1 MQQTISPII
10 SGSALHDLAVSPEF
24 VLIDARFGKENY
36 DKSHLQGALHV
47 DLNSQL
53 SDIKEDFAEGGRH
66 PLPIASRFSD
76 LLESLGISPSSHVV
90 VYDDKNGAN
99 AAARF
104 WWMMKAVGHEKIQ
117 VLDGG
122 MDAAIRAGF
131 PVSSETEKIPSKGS
145 YKVENWKLPISDISE
160 IDKVSQDNNF
170 LIIDVRE
177 NERYRGEKEPIDLVA
192 GHIPGAVNIPFASN
206 LNSQGLFLSS
216 EELKAKYL
224 KAFDGKPAEKVIVH
238 CGSGVTACHTLLAV
252 AKAGMEIPK
261 LYVGSWSEWSRN
273 GREIATESE

>member
-1 MQQTISPII
+1 MYKVISPII
-10 SGSALHDLAVSPEF
+10 TASDLLSLSASSDF
-24 VLIDARFGKENY
+24 VLIDARFGKSNY
-36 DKSHLQGALHV
+36 DISHLRGAYYV
-47 DLNSQL
+47 DLNTQL
-53 SDIKEDFAEGGRH
+53 SDIKSNFADGGRH
-66 PLPIASRFSD
+66 PLPTASRFSA
-76 LLESLGISPSSHVV
+76 LLEELGINPKSHVV

-104 WWMMKAVGHEKIQ
+104 WWMMKALGHEKIQ
-117 VLDGG
+117 VLNGG
-122 MDAAIRAGF
+122 MDAAIKAGY
-131 PVSSETEKIPSKGS
+131 PITSEIEKIPSKGS
-145 YKVENWKLPISDISE
+145 YHADNWQLPVSDIHE
-160 IDKVSQDNNF
+160 IDQVSKDENY
-170 LIIDVRE
+170 LVIDVRE

-206 LNSQGLFLSS
+206 LDSQGLFLSP

-252 AKAGMEIPK
+252 AQAGMVIPK

-273 GREIATESE
+273 GREIAIEF